1 LAKLHL
7 HHDRAVLLPP
17 PPPSPQSAVQHQR
30 VITVDVIESL
40 NMCHPYLASA
50 SSGSGPVAASFSA
63 AALAPLRASS
73 ALYLQLERPHAMATQ
88 TN

>member
-50 SSGSGPVAASFSA
+50 SSGSGPVAA
-63 AALAPLRASS
+63 ALAPLRASS